1 MVRLED
7 VAEDSGFSRATVSR
21 VINEENKV
29 KPETLK
35 KIKASMEKLGYK
47 PNMVARAL
55 SSGKKNTVAI
65 LLPDVTSLYYTN
77 LIRGLNDIA
86 QDVFYHVIT
95 KSISKENQAE
105 ELINANI
112 VDGFIIRHS
121 SSSEKIDRLLSK
133 IYKKD
138 LPVIFIGKPFN
149 NSTSPS
155 VIVDNV
161 GGARKMAHYFANNK
175 YKKILFITGCN
186 DNIDSN
192 DRKYGFRMGLK
203 ECGFDINNLVE
214 IEGDFSREKGYEIA
228 KKSLL
233 NNEFDAVFAAND
245 NSAMGVLLFLNER
258 GIKVPEEV
266 SVAGFDDAFFAEY
279 LWPPLTTIK
288 QPMYEIGQAAMKN
301 ILKIIDKDTSINN
314 ETIFSTE
321 LVIRKSCIS
330 N

>member
-29 KPETLK
+29 KPDTVK

-47 PNMVARAL
+47 PNMMARAL
-55 SSGKKNTVAI
+55 SSGKKNTVAV

-77 LIRGLNDIA
+77 LIRGLNDVA
-86 QDVFYHVIT
+86 QDVYYHIIT

-105 ELINANI
+105 ELLDSNI

-121 SSSEKIDRLLSK
+121 SSSEKIDRLLKK
-133 IYKKD
+133 IYKKK

-149 NSTSPS
+149 NSISPS

-161 GGARKMAHYFANNK
+161 GGARKMAHYFFGNK
-175 YKKILFITGCN
+175 YRKILFVTGRS

-192 DRKYGFRMGLK
+192 DRKYGFRMGLQ
-203 ECGFDINNLVE
+203 ECGFDMDNLVE
-214 IEGDFSREKGYEIA
+214 VEGDFSREKGYEA
-228 KKSLL
+228 AEKYLK
-233 NNEFDAVFAAND
+233 NGDFDAVFAAND
-245 NSAMGVLLFLNER
+245 SSAMGVLLYLNENR
-258 GIKVPEEV
+258 IKVPDEI

-279 LWPPLTTIK
+279 LWPPLTTVR
-288 QPMYEIGQAAMKN
+288 QPMYEIGKVAMKN
-301 ILKIIDKDTSINN
+301 ILKIIDSNPSMNN

-321 LVIRKSCIS
+321 LVIRKSCS
-330 N
+330 SK